1 MEEISVEEMYHAL
14 QIWNDGNLIDE
25 RSQIAGVCMV
35 VDLRNMQKE
44 NIMKFF
50 TSKITKIMA
59 KYYQVSEFITID
71 CPQRNPVLTKCV
83 HT

>member
-1 MEEISVEEMYHAL
+1 MKVKHRL
-14 QIWNDGNLIDE
+14 
-25 RSQIAGVCMV
+25 V
-35 VDLRNMQKE
+35 
-44 NIMKFF
+44 MKFYL
-50 TSKITKIMA
+50 KITKIMA